1 MTDLDS
7 RCLDAFPQ
15 WLRSLGD
22 DARAIA
28 HAFESGVFTSDAARR
43 QLAGA
48 LNYLFKSLDLIPD
61 GIEDLGFVD
70 DAFVFRIAA
79 ASALEAAPEARG
91 NPASQTVERLAAEAA
106 LVREFL
112 GTDAPR
118 LDRYVAGLGQ
128 GSARGRSVDDIVGS
142 AETANELFGEVRAWA
157 GGYSAP
163 GFARDEKNLVK
174 LRAFLAA
181 KLPV

>member
-28 HAFESGVFTSDAARR
+28 QAFEAGVFTTDAARR

-79 ASALEAAPEARG
+79 ASALEVEADARG
-91 NPASQTVERLAAEAA
+91 KSEGLERLAAEAA

-112 GTDAPR
+112 GADAAR
-118 LDRYVAGLGQ
+118 LDRYVAALGHA
-128 GSARGRSVDDIVGS
+128 SARGRSVDDIVGS
-142 AETANELFGEVRAWA
+142 PQTAGELFGEVRAWA
-157 GGYSAP
+157 SGYSAP
-163 GFARDEKNLVK
+163 AFARDDKSLVK

-181 KLPV
+181 KLPA

>member
-28 HAFESGVFTSDAARR
+28 SALESGAFAKEVARR

-70 DAFVFRIAA
+70 DAFVFRIAM
-79 ASALEAAPEARG
+79 ASALEFEAEAR
-91 NPASQTVERLAAEAA
+91 NNSKNQTLERLAAEAA

-112 GTDAPR
+112 GADAPR
-118 LDRYVAGLGQ
+118 LERYVAALGH
-128 GSARGRSVDDIVGS
+128 GSARGRSVDDIIGS
-142 AETANELFGEVRAWA
+142 ADAASELFGEVRAWA
-157 GGYSAP
+157 SGYSAP
-163 GFARDEKNLVK
+163 SFARDDKNLVK

-181 KLPV
+181 KLPA

>member
-1 MTDLDS
+1 MTELDS
-7 RCLDAFPQ
+7 RCLEAFPQ

-28 HAFESGVFTSDAARR
+28 QTLEAGAFTADVARR

-79 ASALEAAPEARG
+79 AAALEGEADARG
-91 NPASQTVERLAAEAA
+91 KSEQVERLAADAA
-106 LVREFL
+106 LIREFL
-112 GTDAPR
+112 GPDAPR
-118 LDRYVAGLGQ
+118 LERYVAALGH
-128 GSARGRSVDDIVGS
+128 GSARGRSVDDIVGN
-142 AETANELFGEVRAWA
+142 ADVANELFGEVRAWA
-157 GGYSAP
+157 AGYSAP
-163 GFARDEKNLVK
+163 AFAREDKSLVK

-181 KLPV
+181 KLPA